1 MRETLHIRLPDFNQ
15 ASPDQASAAGPEDVV
30 VAYAIT
36 STEPP
41 VSVLVRRA
49 ALAEVLEQAS
59 GKIIRLYAPA
69 QDVRLLSAAV
79 PAKQA
84 SKAALA
90 VPYALEDQFAED
102 VETLHFAIASAPD
115 GRGEWPV
122 AVVAAQHM
130 RDWLSPFSARGLV
143 PDALIPETLAL
154 PWRHED
160 GRWTVLAEPG
170 HLTVRTGPTAGFGC
184 LEEDLELFLGLAE
197 GETKQALRILITQG
211 VNVDF
216 TKLERDVELLPGL
229 SHPLEALA
237 RHYRAAQSINLL
249 QGPFALRKALAREWQ
264 AWKVPAALLAGVFSL
279 AVIGNGLSAL
289 TLKSQVA
296 RQQAANEARFRA
308 LFPSEQRIVNLRV
321 QAEQQFA
328 ALQGGARG
336 ASVLALMDAFAGG
349 LRAAPTLQ
357 VDGMQYREGALFLS
371 LSGSD
376 LSALDQLKSH
386 FSGGHGGAKLEVQSA
401 NSGENGVQI
410 RIRLTPA

>member
-15 ASPDQASAAGPEDVV
+15 AQNDVGAV
-30 VAYAIT
+30 GSDAHPVAYAIT

-41 VSVLVRRA
+41 VSVLVR
-49 ALAEVLEQAS
+49 LAPLSEVLEQA
-59 GKIIRLYAPA
+59 GGRLIRLYAPA

-102 VETLHFAIASAPD
+102 VETLHFAIAPVAD
-115 GRGEWPV
+115 ARGDWPV

-130 RDWLSPFSARGLV
+130 RDWLAPFTARGLV

-154 PWRHED
+154 PWRDD

-197 GETKQALRILITQG
+197 GDTKQPLRILISQG
-211 VNVDF
+211 VDVDF
-216 TKLERDVELLPGL
+216 TKLERDIELLPGL

-249 QGPFALRKALAREWQ
+249 QGPFALRRALAREWQ
-264 AWKVPAALLAGVFSL
+264 AWKLPAALLAAVFAL
-279 AVIGNGLSAL
+279 AVIGNGVTAL
-289 TLKSQVA
+289 MLKSQVS
-296 RQQAANEARFRA
+296 QQQKANEERFRT
-308 LFPSEQRIVNLRV
+308 LFPSEQRIVNLSV

-328 ALQGGARG
+328 ALQGGARS
-336 ASVLALMDAFAGG
+336 ASLLALIDAFAGG
-349 LRAAPTLQ
+349 LKAAPTLQ

-371 LSGSD
+371 LSGTD

-386 FSGGHGGAKLEVQSA
+386 FAAGHGGARLEVQSA

-410 RIRLTPA
+410 RIKLSPA